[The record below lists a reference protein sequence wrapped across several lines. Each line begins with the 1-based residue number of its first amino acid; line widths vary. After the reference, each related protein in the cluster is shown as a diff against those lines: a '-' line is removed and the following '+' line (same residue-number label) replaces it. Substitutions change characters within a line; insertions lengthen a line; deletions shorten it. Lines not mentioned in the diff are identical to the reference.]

1 MSDRLASNFIEELLA
16 YSLVNRNT
24 FEVIKS
30 YLKFSYLQNEA
41 EKKLVQWLFRN
52 YDKTG
57 RIATYGQLQ
66 QAFIKED
73 SVLELLA
80 DISDIE
86 IDDTSNGHNSIILT
100 FQEYLKQMKFLES
113 NDKIAETYNR
123 GDKDMAY
130 KLFVKLFS
138 FSTVFSLELI
148 TITSFFISSK
158 SGLLSIS
165 LTKQFIMF
173 SLS

>member
-1 MSDRLASNFIEELLA
+1 MISDRLASNFIEELLA

-86 IDDTSNGHNSIILT
+86 ISDSYEDL
-100 FQEYLKQMKFLES
+100 
-113 NDKIAETYNR
+113 
-123 GDKDMAY
+123 
-130 KLFVKLFS
+130 
-138 FSTVFSLELI
+138 
-148 TITSFFISSK
+148 
-158 SGLLSIS
+158 
-165 LTKQFIMF
+165 
-173 SLS
+173 

>member
-1 MSDRLASNFIEELLA
+1 MISDRLASNFIEELLA

-30 YLKFSYLQNEA
+30 YLKFSYLQSEA

-86 IDDTSNGHNSIILT
+86 IDDTSNGHNSI
-100 FQEYLKQMKFLES
+100 
-113 NDKIAETYNR
+113 
-123 GDKDMAY
+123 
-130 KLFVKLFS
+130 
-138 FSTVFSLELI
+138 SLI
-148 TITSFFISSK
+148 SAKSSK
-158 SGLLSIS
+158 TESS
-165 LTKQFIMF
+165 FMNAC
-173 SLS
+173 